1 MSTGTAPCT
10 PLGFTQAAAAQT
22 SWTQTR
28 ARSLSSFSAGI
39 AGKSM
44 PRVLLMPPLSKHA
57 SEVPT
62 RSRGQLV
69 TPKDVNDPSIQMAG
83 IDMRTRESTTPC
95 GRSSPE
101 SLNGL
106 PPMVDHVPQSQAQ
119 PKKEEGL
126 VTALDALCSAKT
138 IEEYVLLAT
147 SGWSQAGGRPSK
159 LPERSETA
167 LSQELAARPDLQSEL
182 RALFDVA
189 ANAGAPEPA
198 PGADAERQQFP
209 SSVVVRDVK
218 YMVVRREW
226 NSVCL
231 VSPLASACMRVRV
244 AWWCRAM
251 T

>member
-1 MSTGTAPCT
+1 MSLLLDSDGGNPY
-10 PLGFTQAAAAQT
+10 
-22 SWTQTR
+22 
-28 ARSLSSFSAGI
+28 AGI
-39 AGKSM
+39 GWSPLLKKQLQRGGGPTLAAGVS
-44 PRVLLMPPLSKHA
+44 
-57 SEVPT
+57 
-62 RSRGQLV
+62 
-69 TPKDVNDPSIQMAG
+69 
-83 IDMRTRESTTPC
+83 
-95 GRSSPE
+95 
-101 SLNGL
+101 GL
-106 PPMVDHVPQSQAQ
+106 PPMADHVPQSQAQ

-198 PGADAERQQFP
+198 AGADAERQQFP

-231 VSPLASACMRVRV
+231 VSPLASACMRVRI